1 MFFIKQNKG
10 IILLLIQYSKN
21 VYLQQGANYD

>member
-10 IILLLIQYSKN
+10 IIFIKQDIKN